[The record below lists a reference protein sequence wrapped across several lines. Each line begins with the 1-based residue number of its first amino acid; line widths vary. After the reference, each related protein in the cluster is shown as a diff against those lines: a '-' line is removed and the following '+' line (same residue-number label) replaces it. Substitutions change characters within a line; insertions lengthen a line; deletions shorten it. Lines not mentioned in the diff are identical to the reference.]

1 LITCTVFNPAVDVT
15 YRVDGF
21 ELGRTRLDVP
31 SQSVP
36 SGKGLNVARV
46 VRTLGEDVAVAGL
59 IPQNDLRR
67 FEVFLGDHGITP
79 LLYEAPGNA
88 RVNITLTEAE
98 AHCVT
103 HINSVSAKLSVTL
116 QEEFLQ
122 FLLRHAANGAR
133 WCFSGSLPA
142 GFDDDAYARIINECK
157 DRGVD
162 CLLDT
167 RGMGFK
173 VGARASPQSIKPNL
187 SELGE
192 FFDQDIKGVLHIALC
207 AKRFMDLGID
217 YAFISLGSDGLI
229 AVHKSKCLLC
239 SPPDVKVVDTVGCG
253 DATVAGILVAQE
265 RGFSFEDT
273 CRMAVACGSSK
284 SMHEG
289 PGIVTREEVWQLM
302 EDVEI
307 KAI

>member
-1 LITCTVFNPAVDVT
+1 
-15 YRVDGF
+15 VDGF
-21 ELGRTRLDVP
+21 ELGTTRLDVP
-31 SQSVP
+31 SHSVP

-46 VRTLGEDVAVAGL
+46 VRTLGEDVAVVGL
-59 IPQNDLRR
+59 IPKNDLRR
-67 FEVFLGDHGITP
+67 FEVFIGDLGITP
-79 LLYEAPGNA
+79 LLYETAGNA
-88 RVNITLTEAE
+88 RVNITLTDAQ

-103 HINSVSAKLSVTL
+103 HINSMSAKLSITL
-116 QEEFLQ
+116 QEEFLR
-122 FLLRHAANGAR
+122 FLLKHTENGSR

-142 GFDDDAYARIINECK
+142 GFDDDAYSRIITECK
-157 DRGVD
+157 DRGAN
-162 CLLDT
+162 CLLDS

-173 VGARASPQSIKPNL
+173 MGARSAPQAIKPNL
-187 SELGE
+187 EELGE
-192 FFDQDIKGVLHIALC
+192 FFDQEIKGVHHIALC
-207 AKRFMDLGID
+207 AKRFIDMGIG

-229 AVHKSKCLLC
+229 AVHENKCFLC

-265 RGFSFEDT
+265 REFSFEDT

-289 PGIVTREEVWQLM
+289 PGIITREEVWQLM

-307 KAI
+307 KEI